1 VGYLESN
8 FDRSILK
15 LIKEA
20 SSWHKLKTYGAVV
33 PPYADEVLNTQRE
46 NLRVLREY
54 VMLVV
59 RDYNMII
66 ESMNDT
72 ERKLF
77 K

>member
-1 VGYLESN
+1 LL
-8 FDRSILK
+8 R
-15 LIKEA
+15 LIKECVAWKKLA
-20 SSWHKLKTYGAVV
+20 SLGVV
-33 PPYADEVLNTQRE
+33 IPNYADDLLLVHKE

-59 RDYNMII
+59 RDYNQII

-72 ERKLF
+72 EKKLF